1 MQKLIGQLTVALTER
16 DEELSMERTLCR
28 QLRESLDHATL
39 INAPRSQPKEPD
51 IIEKDGVLVENQK
64 QV

>member
-16 DEELSMERTLCR
+16 DEELSVERTLCR

-39 INAPRSQPKEPD
+39 LSAQEPAVPSGD
-51 IIEKDGVLVENQK
+51 SKQIIANEE
-64 QV
+64 